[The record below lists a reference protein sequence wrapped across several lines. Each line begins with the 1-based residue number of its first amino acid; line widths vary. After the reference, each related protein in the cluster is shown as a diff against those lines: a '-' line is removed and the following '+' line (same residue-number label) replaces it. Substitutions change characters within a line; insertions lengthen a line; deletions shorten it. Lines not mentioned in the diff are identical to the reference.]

1 MKIIDFDEKFYEFT
15 QAWMRA
21 HPNVTVKQ
29 VENRYNE
36 LMDEWVNTPA
46 DWLDGATPDA
56 YFDRFETAEELIG
69 LMRAYHAAN
78 VSLPEPLYAR
88 IANAMDVCKPSLLEI
103 VRDESENEELRAE
116 AISLLGLGDL
126 MDVAD
131 ALIGLVLKAEES
143 NELSEIA
150 AERLAYFC
158 ECDPDIVKR
167 LLKAYPNASDYAQG
181 LILEIAC
188 NYPGDD
194 RIYTYLMKRLKNK
207 PDDRALNAS
216 LLEKLGDARA
226 IPELKKLL
234 GFFDLRYLD
243 YIEIRNAVEAL
254 GGDPGEERT
263 FYGDP
268 DYEALRNM
276 E

>member
-21 HPNVTVKQ
+21 HPDVTVKQ

-46 DWLDGATPDA
+46 EWLDGATPDA
-56 YFDRFETAEELIG
+56 YFERYETAEELIG

-78 VSLPEPLYAR
+78 VSLPEPLYSR
-88 IANAMDVCKPSLLEI
+88 IQCAMDVCKPPLLEI
-103 VRDESENEELRAE
+103 LRNESEDEELRAE
-116 AISLLGLGDL
+116 AVSLLGFGGSTDVEDAL
-126 MDVAD
+126 MD
-131 ALIGLVLKAEES
+131 LVLKAEET

-150 AERLAYFC
+150 ADGLV
-158 ECDPDIVKR
+158 ECAVNDPDIVKR
-167 LLKAYPNASDYAQG
+167 LLKAYPNVSDYAQG

-216 LLEKLGDARA
+216 LLEKLGDVRA
-226 IPELKKLL
+226 IPELKKML